1 MTLPHVNKIVEERS
15 ESEAR
20 MNKMKSAPNTNVAEF
35 SENVGNGQQTEN
47 EEE

>member
-1 MTLPHVNKIVEERS
+1 MTLPHVNKIVEEQS

-20 MNKMKSAPNTNVAEF
+20 MSKVKSAPNTNVAEC

-47 EEE
+47 GEE